1 MLFRFKFSQMKRL
14 HLTNI
19 LHLFLNRL
27 GNKAAFLGFL
37 NANKE
42 CLVTNNH
49 QIIHICNN
57 IKLSYLFINLHIKC

>member
-1 MLFRFKFSQMKRL
+1 MLFRFKFSQMKLL

-42 CLVTNNH
+42 CLVTKKPSNYTYM
-49 QIIHICNN
+49 QQ
-57 IKLSYLFINLHIKC
+57 Y